1 MSSLGESAWQTTR
14 TFAWLFAAL
23 AMVALLSQP
32 GATHDEWYHVSSV
45 WCGHGERE
53 PFCPR
58 MSPEH
63 GSATINVDLVNCKNG
78 VEEPLLCPINR
89 SGYSEPLTNFGL
101 YPKGFYF
108 VLSWFV
114 VPWSDYAVA
123 VVRIVNALVISVV
136 LGLLLTLLP
145 PRYRLVLSLTIL
157 TTFSGTGY
165 FLFASIN
172 PSSWTAFGIGSGW
185 LGVHAA
191 VTSIQFSKRRRT
203 ALLLVGLVAW
213 SMALGSRWDSA
224 SFLAVVVALVALH
237 LVSLRTPKAH
247 FKIGG
252 ALAVLLAVMTLVLEV
267 RTPLRPSIYIRRL
280 LSFEPGEPN
289 NVTFFTHYVFQG
301 LPNVLRSLGTV
312 PTMSQL
318 LIPDFVYVLG
328 LAVLVAC
335 IGITFNRHSRLQTF
349 GALLIIASIS
359 LVIMIQVAVVDD
371 RDAFGV
377 EPRYSY
383 PLLLFLASWW
393 FLLGPTNLHERLL
406 RYFQPLMAVNVA
418 LFALTMFTVAERFVD
433 KQTFGLRY
441 LPEGPDQWWWS
452 GLPVGPNVVLILAPI
467 CLWKFFS
474 GLKVLVEQDDH
485 QVIVR

>member
-1 MSSLGESAWQTTR
+1 VSSLRESAWQTTK

-58 MSPEH
+58 LHPET
-63 GSATINVDLVNCKNG
+63 GTATIKLDLTNCQRNP
-78 VEEPLLCPINR
+78 EEPLLCPINGF
-89 SGYSEPLTNFGL
+89 GYSEPVTNFGL
-101 YPKGFYF
+101 YPKAFYF

-114 VPWSDYAVA
+114 VPWSDNAVV
-123 VVRIVNALVISVV
+123 VVRIVNALIVAAV
-136 LGLLLTLLP
+136 LGLLMILLI
-145 PRYRLVLSLTIL
+145 PRYRLVLSFVIL
-157 TTFSGTGY
+157 TTISGTGY

-172 PSSWTAFGIGSGW
+172 PSSWAALGIGVGW

-191 VTSIQFSKRRRT
+191 FASSGISRRRRI
-203 ALLLVGLVAW
+203 ALLIGGLGMW

-224 SFLAVVVALVALH
+224 SFLAVVVTLVALH
-237 LVSLRTPKAH
+237 LLSLRAPKAH
-247 FKIGG
+247 LKIGG
-252 ALAVLLAVMTLVLEV
+252 ALAVLVAVMTLVLEV
-267 RTPLRPSIYIRRL
+267 RTPLRPSVYTSRL

-312 PTMSQL
+312 PTMGQV
-318 LIPDFVYVLG
+318 LIPDIVYVLG
-328 LAVLVAC
+328 IAVLAAC
-335 IGITFNRHSRLQTF
+335 VGITYKGYSRLQTL

-359 LVIMIQVAVVDD
+359 LVIMIQVAEVDN
-371 RDAFGV
+371 RDPFGV

-393 FLLGPTNLHERLL
+393 FLLGPTNLHARLL
-406 RYFQPLMAVNVA
+406 RYFQPLMAVNVG
-418 LFALTMFTVAERFVD
+418 LFALTMFTVAERYID
-433 KQTFGLRY
+433 RQTFGIRY

-452 GLPVGPNVVLILAPI
+452 WLPVGPNVVVVLAPI

-474 GLKVLVEQDDH
+474 GLKMLVEQDDH